1 MSNCVFWNGP
11 LHWIDIFGILFYF
24 NVDQELRMEM
34 KMPVYDKELHM
45 EPKHFG
51 ECKGRLYLTFS
62 PVHSPANFEI
72 FEMKTDYTGWS
83 KRYVVNLQQV
93 LSVYPGFDEYSS
105 KEFDVLLVREV
116 EEESP
121 KNMIL
126 KILTKIRFGHVY
138 REVNFSADTHAK
150 RGAGLGSG
158 LVEAFD
164 TRPTF

>member
-1 MSNCVFWNGP
+1 MFWNGP

-121 KNMIL
+121 KNMVL
-126 KILTKIRFGHVY
+126 MRVKDKILAYDLQDMSFKEIRNTPRHFHENVAY
-138 REVNFSADTHAK
+138 QYIPSLACV
-150 RGAGLGSG
+150 
-158 LVEAFD
+158 
-164 TRPTF
+164 